1 MATITDPDPW
11 AISDNDE
18 AQALPSHNEASPPQP
33 CRDRQPEHDS
43 APDIDELAVVQ
54 VAHDGLRL
62 RLRGADRDEAVRRMH
77 GRVELDLIAWRLYTT
92 TRTVHRVAARL
103 GLTEHNTDARRDLL
117 TRRRRPPTMPKTPA
131 GAPAGLHGLAG
142 APLFL
147 PAGKAA
153 AARPARPPHRPPHG
167 GRPVRSPSPLLPSA
181 GIAV

>member
-18 AQALPSHNEASPPQP
+18 AQALPSHNEVAHQQP

-103 GLTEHNTDARRDLL
+103 GLTEHNTDARRELL
-117 TRRRRPPTMPKTPA
+117 TTS
-131 GAPAGLHGLAG
+131 AP
-142 APLFL
+142 
-147 PAGKAA
+147 
-153 AARPARPPHRPPHG
+153 
-167 GRPVRSPSPLLPSA
+167 
-181 GIAV
+181 